1 MGAFR
6 DAEGLRSVFPALF
19 SGSAPETTCRER
31 QADHA
36 PKRLVLTVRVQNQ
49 QPCAHLI
56 KQGTVVT
63 DQHHGALPTCIR
75 IQHLLEP
82 FGRGNIQVVGR
93 FIQHQHVGCGGKQPC
108 ENQPRTFATGKVANT
123 FVLRGTTKQ
132 KRTSK
137 VPSSSCS
144 VMSRP
149 RPSDKVSCK
158 CRQSTS
164 DGSNASWQAGTTR
177 F

>member
-1 MGAFR
+1 MNAKR
-6 DAEGLRSVFPALF
+6 
-19 SGSAPETTCRER
+19 TTRH
-31 QADHA
+31 Q
-36 PKRLVLTVRVQNQ
+36 KLVLTVRVQNQ

-93 FIQHQHVGCGGKQPC
+93 FIQHQHVGCGGKQSC

-123 FVLRGTTKQ
+123 FVLRGTTEQ

-137 VPSSSCS
+137 VPSFLLSDVSTS
-144 VMSRP
+144 T
-149 RPSDKVSCK
+149 SDKVSCK

-164 DGSNASWQAGTTR
+164 DGSNARGAAGTTR
-177 F
+177 S